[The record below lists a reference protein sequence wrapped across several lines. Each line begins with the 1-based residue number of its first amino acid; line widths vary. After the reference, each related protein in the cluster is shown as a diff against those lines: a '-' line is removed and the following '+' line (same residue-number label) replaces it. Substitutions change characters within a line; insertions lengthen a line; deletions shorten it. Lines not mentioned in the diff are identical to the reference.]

1 MTTFEEYFEDS
12 GLPFVYDD
20 GYIEHKSGYTVGRA
34 YYDDFDDYRPILDV
48 LSSVHKQHPELF
60 DTINE
65 LSEHEFETSY
75 GAQDLAISLWDGELS
90 ASQKH
95 DYPTSIVVYKDGG
108 VFSHS
113 DHIRFV
119 EGFDGDVNQLSIW
132 LDESKEDGQEIS
144 ELLKNHHDEL
154 HQKLIDEGV
163 NYANDVVK
171 SDEYKYRRV
180 GNTGDLVGRVEN
192 ANLGKIVKRPG
203 YDGVIIRTNND
214 WLIDCLDYTKDGKTF
229 IRTEIFWDMSNESP
243 ESHTRREDAVSYN
256 SSAYQMIP
264 SEQFTNLA
272 PKLLSNFEKFEQLCR
287 EESEKLDNQ
296 FQNMDGADV
305 DLHLTNEDLAWEN
318 ALYM

>member
-1 MTTFEEYFEDS
+1 MTTFEEYFEES
-12 GLPFVYDD
+12 GLPFIYDD
-20 GYIEHKSGYTVGRA
+20 GYIEHKSGYTVGRV
-34 YYDDFDDYRPILDV
+34 YHDEFDEYRPILDV

-60 DTINE
+60 DTIDE

-75 GAQDLAISLWDGELS
+75 GARDLAISLWNGELS

-95 DYPTSIVVYKDGG
+95 DYSTSIVAYKGGG

-113 DHIRFV
+113 DHISFD
-119 EGFDGDVNQLSIW
+119 EGFYGDVDQLLIW
-132 LDESKEDGQEIS
+132 LGKSEEDGQEIS
-144 ELLKNHHDEL
+144 KLLKNHHSEL

-163 NYANDVVK
+163 NSANDVVK

-214 WLIDCLDYTKDGKTF
+214 WLIDCLDYTKDGETF
-229 IRTEIFWDMSNESP
+229 IRTEIFWDMSNESS

-264 SEQFTNLA
+264 SEQFADLSL
-272 PKLLSNFEKFEQLCR
+272 KFLSNFEKFEQLCR
-287 EESEKLDNQ
+287 EESEKLDKQ

-318 ALYM
+318 TLYM